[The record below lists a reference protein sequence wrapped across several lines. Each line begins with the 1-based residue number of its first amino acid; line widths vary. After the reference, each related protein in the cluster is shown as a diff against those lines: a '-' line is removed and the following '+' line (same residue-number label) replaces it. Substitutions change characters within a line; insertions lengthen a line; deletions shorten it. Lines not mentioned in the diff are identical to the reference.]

1 MVIQMLS
8 TGIKMYQLKRILLE
22 RLFELASTQ
31 YQMKYIDNATVDG
44 YTWGEEL
51 VNEIV
56 NPLELA
62 QRPENEFLFNCNELS
77 AIKEYKNKLDI
88 ICKNNNTDT
97 DLYDEPKIWNK
108 IVANSIILLNLLGY
122 SLDDFDEDGNLKNER
137 KPNV

>member
-1 MVIQMLS
+1 MAIRTLS
-8 TGIKMYQLKRILLE
+8 MGIKMYQLKKILLE

-31 YQMKYIDNATVDG
+31 YQMKYIDNTTTDG

-56 NPLELA
+56 NPLELT
-62 QRPENEFLFNCNELS
+62 QRPENKHLFDCNELL

-88 ICKNNNTDT
+88 ICKNNNIDT

-108 IVANSIILLNLLGY
+108 IVRNSIILLKSLGY
-122 SLDDFDEDGNLKNER
+122 SLNDFDEDGNLIVGEKN
-137 KPNV
+137 